1 MSNLNLI
8 TVDEPGH
15 LYFLLKGPNA
25 CSRVNGMDS
34 KHRMLSVKAFIP
46 FLSDGFQPVSFNAP
60 FMNIYHYN
68 EKTTHLQ
75 LIVHLSLCQ
84 PFLGA
89 LITPV
94 NPALYFCTL
103 LRLPRDIRRLVS
115 YSSGFVLQTKNQTG

>member
-1 MSNLNLI
+1 MTFCSIPSYITGIFLISIFNKISFGQSSSTSSNVASASPLNALEN
-8 TVDEPGH
+8 DEPTSI
-15 LYFLLKGPNA
+15 
-25 CSRVNGMDS
+25 C
-34 KHRMLSVKAFIP
+34 LS
-46 FLSDGFQPVSFNAP
+46 SC
-60 FMNIYHYN
+60 
-68 EKTTHLQ
+68 
-75 LIVHLSLCQ
+75 LCQ